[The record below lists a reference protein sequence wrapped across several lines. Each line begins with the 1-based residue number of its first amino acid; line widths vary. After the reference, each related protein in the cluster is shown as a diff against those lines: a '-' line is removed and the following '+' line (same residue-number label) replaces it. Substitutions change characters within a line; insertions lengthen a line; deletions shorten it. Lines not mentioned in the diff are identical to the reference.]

1 MPEIWDVEDPKNAG
15 KEPLCLSINRKS
27 EPYFKKV
34 YHNEKF
40 DVFKILMWWLDSAV
54 VRDELQTDEPF
65 MFKELFI
72 YYFISLLFLF

>member
-1 MPEIWDVEDPKNAG
+1 MNECGVSMVTMLHLFSRKGCTMPEIWDVEDPKNAG

-40 DVFKILMWWLDSAV
+40 DVFKILM
-54 VRDELQTDEPF
+54 
-65 MFKELFI
+65 
-72 YYFISLLFLF
+72 